1 MKPQMKVPAGW
12 VGCRMGWSSSVVE
25 TIALWVKMPSPI
37 LPRENPRKT
46 LICCIETK
54 LALSKEQ
61 SRSLSRARA
70 TAAYDKKLMNCR
82 IAIFLNFL
90 IALGSQAFYFSN
102 VPAVPTSRTFQ
113 VKVKASE
120 IDFWDWKNV
129 PLNTFTANSPLTA
142 RVRAIHQLVSGKE
155 LGDIFHVRLGHD
167 DKFDF
172 WEGQSCGILPPG
184 WFLYIFVLRI

>member
-1 MKPQMKVPAGW
+1 
-12 VGCRMGWSSSVVE
+12 MGE
-25 TIALWVKMPSPI
+25 NAQPNSPT
-37 LPRENPRKT
+37 RKSEKNPHLLYRDQTRT
-46 LICCIETK
+46 LER
-54 LALSKEQ
+54 AE
-61 SRSLSRARA
+61 SLIV
-70 TAAYDKKLMNCR
+70 TPAAYDKKLMNCR

-102 VPAVPTSRTFQ
+102 VPAVPTSRTYQ